1 MFEYL
6 DLEGC
11 IKMYAMYISEDIGT
25 QRTDLH
31 YRLCELLNVDI
42 DKFRPFEDIDI
53 IKIPTEK
60 EAESI
65 IRKAIKQL
73 GTTEG

>member
-11 IKMYAMYISEDIGT
+11 ILMYAMYISEDIGT

-31 YRLCELLNVDI
+31 YRLCELLKVSI
-42 DKFRPFEDIDI
+42 DNFRPFEDMNIT
-53 IKIPTEK
+53 KIPTEK

-65 IRKAIKQL
+65 IRKAIKDL
-73 GTTEG
+73 GTTN